1 MYSIE
6 NFVSYENQTIEPSD
20 TVLVWS
26 KSTGY
31 IFIPYSK
38 FNSELS
44 IVGVES

>member
-6 NFVSYENQTIEPSD
+6 NFVSYNNQTIAPSD
-20 TVLVWS
+20 IVLVWS

-38 FNSELS
+38 FNSELK